1 MELKLTAFASLLLLT
16 LTTSANSSDW
26 YNQHLQATERCAIKM
41 LSLRKISISDKEE
54 IAGYIADSKAYRE
67 TFQNVQMVLVSH
79 EFLDDADNVIGHAHP
94 HNQ

>member
-1 MELKLTAFASLLLLT
+1 
-16 LTTSANSSDW
+16 
-26 YNQHLQATERCAIKM
+26 M

-67 TFQNVQMVLVSH
+67 VFQNEQMILVSH
-79 EFLDDADNVIGHAHP
+79 EFLDDADKKIGHAHP